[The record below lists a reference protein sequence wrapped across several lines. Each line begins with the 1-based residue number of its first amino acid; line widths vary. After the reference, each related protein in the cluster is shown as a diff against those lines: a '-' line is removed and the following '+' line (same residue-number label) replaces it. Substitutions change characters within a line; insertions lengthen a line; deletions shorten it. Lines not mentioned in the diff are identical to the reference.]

1 MLDEGDERFFF
12 LVSIPGYGSHPQT
25 ISIMPNAF
33 IPIFEQ
39 AAMIARL
46 LGCDRYVAVGLDCTL
61 GSERQ
66 SFLNYHP
73 GFNPVLDSLTLSMD
87 REDRREYLHGV
98 HAEETI
104 RTSRTSGAG

>member
-1 MLDEGDERFFF
+1 MLDEGHERFFF

-25 ISIMPNAF
+25 ISIMPIAF

-46 LGCDRYVAVGLDCTL
+46 LRCDRYVAVGLDYAL
-61 GSERQ
+61 DAERQ

-73 GFNPVLDSLTLSMD
+73 GFNPALESLTLNMD

-104 RTSRTSGAG
+104 RNSRTFGAD